1 MNPWRQRVLVIGG
14 ICVSL
19 LLGACEARSSVE
31 AAQTAVAVAQTAVP
45 ALPSVGD
52 QIRPL
57 LPGVAIDVRTTP
69 PDAANDAVTE
79 VAITGTDGAGALAQ
93 LDARARDAAASAALE
108 LVSRYYPKAT
118 IVLDVKDATGGA
130 VLHAMRPPQ

>member
-1 MNPWRQRVLVIGG
+1 MNPWRQRAVLV
-14 ICVSL
+14 VAL
-19 LLGACEARSSVE
+19 LATGCQARTSME

-69 PDAANDAVTE
+69 PDASNDAVTE
-79 VAITGTDGAGALAQ
+79 VAITGTDSSGTFAQ
-93 LDARARDAAASAALE
+93 LDSRARDATSSAALE
-108 LVSRYYPKAT
+108 LASRYYPNAS
-118 IVLDVKDATGGA
+118 IVIDIKDASGA
-130 VLHAMRPPQ
+130 DVLHATRARQ